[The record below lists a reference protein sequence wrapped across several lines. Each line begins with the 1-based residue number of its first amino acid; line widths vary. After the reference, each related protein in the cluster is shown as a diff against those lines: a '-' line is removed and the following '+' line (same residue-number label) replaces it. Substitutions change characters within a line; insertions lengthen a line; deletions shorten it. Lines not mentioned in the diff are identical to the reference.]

1 MCNIL
6 RSLHRN
12 INLTDFICD
21 IRAMQTYCGTN
32 TVHPRDLFCL
42 PESIPDGKQFQLRY
56 RVYDKYD
63 YCAIEDILYS
73 AEVTERRVRWQDDHE
88 R

>member
-1 MCNIL
+1 MRHIL

-12 INLTDFICD
+12 IHLTDFVCD
-21 IRAMQTYCGTN
+21 VLAMHTLTQP
-32 TVHPRDLFCL
+32 VHVSSSVCQNLFL
-42 PESIPDGKQFQLRY
+42 MGKQFQLRY
-56 RVYDKYD
+56 RVYDEYD
-63 YCAIEDILYS
+63 HCAIEGILYS